1 MGVHDFDDP
10 LLRKNNWLREAFVP
24 SVQVIRRNL
33 ARGNGLQALSSYALE
48 RLTL

>member
-24 SVQVIRRNL
+24 SVQGDSPEPCPGERT
-33 ARGNGLQALSSYALE
+33 SSIEQLCS
-48 RLTL
+48 